1 LPCGERTIVGRWA
14 DDQFFLVILNDCSGD
29 SLRAVGNRT
38 NRMLASDGMEWR
50 GAKRSV
56 SVSIG
61 HAVARAGDT
70 GESMLERAR
79 HNMQAASI
87 HKIRNAKISNSKIS
101 YSKISNSKISNSKIS
116 NPTTSVTK
124 SAKGTASGR

>member
-1 LPCGERTIVGRWA
+1 MEWSGGERS
-14 DDQFFLVILNDCSGD
+14 DPSPSPLD
-29 SLRAVGNRT
+29 
-38 NRMLASDGMEWR
+38 MLLLGLAP
-50 GAKRSV
+50 
-56 SVSIG
+56 
-61 HAVARAGDT
+61 
-70 GESMLERAR
+70 MLERAR
-79 HNMQAASI
+79 QNMQTASI

>member
-61 HAVARAGDT
+61 HAVARAGAHARA
-70 GESMLERAR
+70 GEAEHANRLNTQDPQCEDLQLKDLLLEDL
-79 HNMQAASI
+79 QLEDFQF
-87 HKIRNAKISNSKIS
+87 KEL
-101 YSKISNSKISNSKIS
+101 
-116 NPTTSVTK
+116 
-124 SAKGTASGR
+124 